1 MVGKDC
7 LCAPLLGDGP
17 KAAVDLPD
25 RVVPGHSLEITV
37 ALGPHPPHGVEQ
49 PIRVVQAAV
58 ESRDLAA
65 DEPLRRGVAVAG
77 GNLGDP
83 TLVHRYGKSAGVGT
97 VKRANG

>member
-7 LCAPLLGDGP
+7 LCAPLIGDSP
-17 KAAVDLPD
+17 KPAVDLAD

-37 ALGPHPPHGVEQ
+37 ALGPDTPHGVEE
-49 PIRVVQAAV
+49 PIRMVQPAV

-83 TLVHRYGKSAGVGT
+83 TLVHCYCKSAGVGT
-97 VKRANG
+97 VKRTDG